1 MPILRKSCI
10 RSLPPKS
17 GKGRAAML
25 AALAALLLASVLLSL
40 RFGSQNYSLAQLI
53 AALRGGDTSD
63 PVWRILVHVRLPRT
77 LAGLAAGGAL
87 ATAGAL
93 IQSVLNNAMASP
105 NVIGV
110 NAGAGFFAMLAVTL
124 APGAAG
130 VLPAASF
137 LGAMC
142 TALFIYAL
150 AARAGLS
157 RTTLILAGIAVSSI
171 LTAGVNA
178 ITLLYPDDVIGA
190 TGFMLGGFSGVTIAS
205 VGNAAWYMAAGLLLA
220 LFLAADLNVLQL
232 GEESALSLGLHL
244 GRTRFLAIL
253 AAALLAGAAVSF
265 AGLLG
270 FVGLLVPHMVRRLV
284 GNDNRWLLPAC
295 VLLGG
300 AFVLLCDV
308 LARVLFAPFE
318 LPVGIVM
325 SLLGG
330 PFFLILLLRHKRSR
344 VYD

>member
-1 MPILRKSCI
+1 MQLVSA
-10 RSLPPKS
+10 LY
-17 GKGRAAML
+17 GREP
-25 AALAALLLASVLLSL
+25 
-40 RFGSQNYSLAQLI
+40 
-53 AALRGGDTSD
+53 SD

-77 LAGLAAGGAL
+77 LAGFAAGGAL
-87 ATAGAL
+87 AVAGAL

-124 APGAAG
+124 TPGMAG
-130 VLPAASF
+130 ALPAASF
-137 LGAMC
+137 FGALC
-142 TALFIYAL
+142 TALFVYAL
-150 AARAGLS
+150 AVKAGLS

-178 ITLLYPDDVIGA
+178 ITLLFPDDVIGA
-190 TGFMLGGFSGVTIAS
+190 TGFMLGGFSGVTLSS
-205 VGNAAWYMAAGLLLA
+205 VGGAAWYLLAGLLLA
-220 LFLAADLNVLQL
+220 FVLAADLNVLQL
-232 GEESALSLGLHL
+232 GEESAQSLGLHL

-253 AAALLAGAAVSF
+253 AAALLAGGAVSF

-270 FVGLLVPHMVRRLV
+270 FVGLLVPHMARRLT
-284 GNDNRWLLPAC
+284 GHDNRWLLPAC
-295 VLLGG
+295 LLLGG

-330 PFFLILLLRHKRSR
+330 PFFLVMLLRRKRSR